1 MASSKMCR
9 DVEANMRAVQDTL
22 YVISG
27 KWKLLILISI
37 CNNHK
42 RFREIER
49 NVSGITT
56 RMLSKELKEME
67 MNKLIK
73 RVVYNDSPVLVEYT
87 ATPYTQTLVPVVQAM
102 VDWGK
107 SHSKFIRVK

>member
-1 MASSKMCR
+1 MANSKMCA
-9 DVEANMRAVQDTL
+9 DVQANMKAVRDTL

-42 RFREIER
+42 RFRDIER
-49 NVSGITT
+49 NIPGITR

-67 MNKLIK
+67 MNKLIC
-73 RVVYNDSPVLVEYT
+73 RTVYDDSPVLVEYT
-87 ATPYTQTLVPVVQAM
+87 ATPYSQSLIPVVQAM

-107 SHSKFIRVK
+107 SHSRLIRGK